1 MYNSLTIIDLVA
13 NIVLSSAYHL
23 IQLVLLKSYSRSLI
37 FRTPQ
42 DPGHACRLAIYCVC
56 LIHMFVYK
64 DVKSFEM
71 SVSYNWVHYKQDLP
85 FLHV

>member
-1 MYNSLTIIDLVA
+1 
-13 NIVLSSAYHL
+13 
-23 IQLVLLKSYSRSLI
+23 
-37 FRTPQ
+37 
-42 DPGHACRLAIYCVC
+42 
-56 LIHMFVYK
+56 MFVYK